1 MSNQRAAVIVCGA
14 VATALFGGI
23 RPATAQRILAA
34 PVLTGVVEDIA
45 GERLEGVAV
54 SARSTARTFTTT
66 VFTDKQGTYIFPPI
80 ESGEY
85 RVWAQAVGYD
95 AGRATVG
102 IDESRRERQ
111 DFTLH
116 TIDDFTSQLSG
127 TEWMAALPEDTPERR
142 RMKQIFEN
150 NCTGCHQPEFVL
162 QNRFDKTGW
171 RAIVTA
177 METAQSTGS
186 WVDEPW
192 PIMRYHKDELVAWLA
207 EMRGPDPSPMQF
219 QLHPR
224 PTGEAA
230 RVVITEYDVPPAE
243 TPGRLAPHDGSD
255 WSQGAPSAYWAKGL
269 HDVVADHAGNAW
281 LNDSIANENRTYA
294 KIDATTGDVTEFSVP
309 TARGG
314 ARGSHAITTGP
325 DGYIWLNL
333 YGDRS
338 QRDSEGT
345 GGVGELGRIDP
356 KTETLEIY
364 TPPKGMPGVGGHI
377 EIDGQGKVWAV
388 SRGALRF
395 DPETEEFTY
404 FTSPTLSAGRR
415 SASTY
420 GVGADADGNG
430 WWAIITHDR
439 IGVSDIETGESAEV
453 QLPPRKEMESLP
465 TTLDREFY
473 RSLLGDATS
482 IQSNHAVPWAQTPR
496 RLGGDPTRPVMY
508 VANWNGQSIAEI
520 DIRTHELTLH
530 PVPIPNASPY
540 DVDVA
545 DDHMVWVTLRNAGR
559 VGRFNPDT
567 RKWTVFM
574 LPTLGYEARHISVDR
589 PRGDVWVP
597 SWRTS
602 KVARLQLR
610 TSEEI
615 DAATA
620 LAAAQ

>member
-1 MSNQRAAVIVCGA
+1 MSNQPRLMVLYGVVVSLCAGTSQVE
-14 VATALFGGI
+14 
-23 RPATAQRILAA
+23 AQRTLAA
-34 PVLTGVVEDIA
+34 PMLSGAIHTAA
-45 GERLEGVAV
+45 GGQLEGVAV
-54 SARSTARTFTTT
+54 SARARTRTFTTT
-66 VFTDKQGTYIFPPI
+66 VFTDEQGAYLFPPL
-80 ESGEY
+80 ENGEY

-95 AGRATVG
+95 AGRATVNV
-102 IDESRRERQ
+102 DTMSHRRQ
-111 DFTLH
+111 DFTLQ

-162 QNRFDKTGW
+162 QNRFDETGW
-171 RAIVTA
+171 HAIVTA

-186 WVDEPW
+186 WVNEPW
-192 PIMRYHKDELVAWLA
+192 PIIRYHKDELVAWLT
-207 EMRGPDPSPMQF
+207 EMRGPGPSPMTF
-219 QLHPR
+219 TLHPR

-243 TPGRLAPHDGSD
+243 TPDRLAPHDGSD
-255 WSQGAPSAYWAKGL
+255 WSEGAPSAYWAKGL
-269 HDVVADHAGNAW
+269 HDVVADFDGNAW
-281 LNDSIANENRTYA
+281 LNDSITNGNRTYA
-294 KIDATTGDVTEFSVP
+294 KVDTKTGEVTNFKVP

-325 DGYIWLNL
+325 DGYVWLNL

-356 KTETLEIY
+356 RTETLEIY

-388 SRGALRF
+388 SRGAVRF
-395 DPETEEFTY
+395 DPETEEFTH
-404 FTSPTLSAGRR
+404 FTSPTLESGRR

-420 GVGADADGNG
+420 GVGADSDGNG

-439 IGVSDIETGESAEV
+439 LGVSDIESGGSTEV
-453 QLPPRKEMESLP
+453 QLPPRHEMQSVV

-496 RLGGDPTRPVMY
+496 RLGGDPTRPVMW

-520 DIRTHELTLH
+520 DTRTHEITLH
-530 PVPIPNASPY
+530 EVPIPNASPY
-540 DVDVA
+540 DVDVGT
-545 DDHMVWVTLRNAGR
+545 DHMVWVTLRNAGR

-567 RKWTVFM
+567 REWTVFM

-589 PRGDVWVP
+589 RRGDVWVP

-610 TSEEI
+610 TVAEI

-620 LAAAQ
+620 LVAAQ